1 MLDDS
6 KIKILVCCHKPSEL
20 PQDDIFLPIH
30 VGAAIS
36 DVNLGVQRDDL
47 LNGQACDNISSKNR
61 SFCELTAIYWAWKNI
76 KKIYPEL
83 QYIGLNH
90 YRRFFSFDETR
101 LTASGIP
108 KDVKN
113 ISQYKLDKSKIE
125 SWLLSNKVITTPKA
139 HLKTSVASGYEHA
152 HYSSDLRIVHDIVR
166 DIFPETLQA
175 FNDVFLGCNYFYDC
189 NMFIMP
195 WNEFDKYCEWLFA
208 ILFEAE
214 KRIDISN
221 YDTYQKRIFG
231 FLAERLWTVWV
242 KQRQYSLRNLNYLVY
257 TESPKKIND
266 GLITRLKHRRMC
278 FKDDFAFFLSK
289 IRKDKQERY
298 WTVP

>member
-6 KIKILVCCHKPSEL
+6 QIKILVCCHKPCEL
-20 PQDDIFLPIH
+20 PEDKAFLPIH

-36 DVNLGVQRDDL
+36 NTELGIQRDDQF
-47 LNGQACDNISSKNR
+47 NGAPCDNISDKNR

-76 KKIYPEL
+76 KKIYPDL

-90 YRRFFSFDETR
+90 YRRFFSFNEKRVTG
-101 LTASGIP
+101 SGIP

-113 ISQYKLDKSKIE
+113 ISQYKFNMPLVE
-125 SWLLSNKVITTPKA
+125 SWLKSNKVITTPKA
-139 HLKTSVASGYEHA
+139 YLKTSVASSYEHC
-152 HYSSDLRIVHDIVR
+152 HNSSDLRIIHDIVH
-166 DIFPETLQA
+166 DVFPESLQA

-195 WNEFDKYCEWLFA
+195 WNEFDEYCKWLFA

-214 KRIDISN
+214 KRIDISH

-231 FLAERLWTVWV
+231 FMAERLWTVWV
-242 KQRQYSLRNLNYLVY
+242 AQKQYSLENLNYFVF
-257 TESPKKIND
+257 TEDPRKTDDSFIK
-266 GLITRLKHRRMC
+266 RLKFRRMRL
-278 FKDDFAFFLSK
+278 KDDFVFNLSK
-289 IRKDKQERY
+289 IRGDKQERY
-298 WTVP
+298 WNVP

>member
-6 KIKILVCCHKPSEL
+6 KIKILVCCHKPCEL
-20 PQDDIFLPIH
+20 PQDNIFLPIH
-30 VGAAIS
+30 VGAALS
-36 DVNLGVQRDDL
+36 DMSLGIQRDDQ
-47 LNGQACDNISSKNR
+47 LNGEPCDNISSKNR

-90 YRRFFSFDETR
+90 YRRFFSFNETR

-113 ISQYKLDKSKIE
+113 IAQYKLDKSKIE
-125 SWLLSNKVITTPKA
+125 SWLSSNKVITTPKA

-166 DIFPETLQA
+166 EEFPESLQA
-175 FNDVFLGCNYFYDC
+175 FNDVLLGCNYFYDC

-214 KRIDISN
+214 KRIDISR

-231 FLAERLWTVWV
+231 FMAERLWTVWI
-242 KQRQYSLRNLNYLVY
+242 KHKQYSLKKLNYFVY
-257 TESPKKIND
+257 TDNPKKINE
-266 GLITRLKHRRMC
+266 GFIYRLKYRRMRL
-278 FKDDFAFFLSK
+278 KDDFAFFLSK
-289 IRKDKQERY
+289 IRKNKQERY

>member
-1 MLDDS
+1 MLDNS

>member
-214 KRIDISN
+214 KRIDINN

>member
-36 DVNLGVQRDDL
+36 DVNLGIQRDDQ

-61 SFCELTAIYWAWKNI
+61 SFCELTAIYWAWKSI

-113 ISQYKLDKSKIE
+113 IAQYKLDKSKIE
-125 SWLLSNKVITTPKA
+125 SWLSSNKVITTPKA

-214 KRIDISN
+214 KRIDISH

>member
-6 KIKILVCCHKPSEL
+6 KIKILVCCHKPCEL
-20 PQDDIFLPIH
+20 PQDNIFLPIH
-30 VGAAIS
+30 VGAALS
-36 DVNLGVQRDDL
+36 DMSLGIQRDDQ
-47 LNGQACDNISSKNR
+47 LNGEPCDNISSKNR

-90 YRRFFSFDETR
+90 YRRFFSFNETR

-113 ISQYKLDKSKIE
+113 ISGYKLDTPQIE
-125 SWLLSNKVITTPKA
+125 FCLFANKVITTPKA
-139 HLKTSVASGYEHA
+139 HLKSSVASSYEHA

-166 DIFPETLQA
+166 EEFPESLQA
-175 FNDVFLGCNYFYDC
+175 FNDVLLGCNYFYDC

-195 WNEFDKYCEWLFA
+195 
-208 ILFEAE
+208 
-214 KRIDISN
+214 
-221 YDTYQKRIFG
+221 RIFG
-231 FLAERLWTVWV
+231 FMAERLWTVWV
-242 KQRQYSLRNLNYLVY
+242 KHRRYSLQNLNYLVY
-257 TESPKKIND
+257 TEAPKKVND
-266 GLITRLKHRRMC
+266 GIIARLKHHRML
-278 FKDDFAFFLSK
+278 FKDNFAFFLSK
-289 IRKDKQERY
+289 TRKDKQERY